1 MNFLIRDGLEK
12 GVELTTTFLDDNAD
26 LIKKYLNFWMLYPD
40 IYLDNIK
47 KSDSPINL
55 FFYQRIAL
63 RASMRY
69 RYHSFTATRATSKSF
84 IALLSLI
91 LRAIFLPGSKL
102 FTCSDVKGTAIKVT
116 KQKLDEIFTWW
127 PMLEKEVKKLNMSND
142 YIELEFKNGSIFSIV
157 SMTSA
162 GRGTRSNAGVIEES
176 AMIDG
181 TALQEIILPMMNI
194 DRRDALGR
202 IVPGETNQ
210 QQTYIT
216 TAGDKTCFMYQK
228 LIEMTAMEC
237 IKPEDYFV
245 WGMDYRVPVYHGLLS
260 KKFLDEQRLSST
272 FSEQGFARESMSINS
287 GRL

>member
-1 MNFLIRDGLEK
+1 M
-12 GVELTTTFLDDNAD
+12 
-26 LIKKYLNFWMLYPD
+26 
-40 IYLDNIK
+40 
-47 KSDSPINL
+47 
-55 FFYQRIAL
+55 
-63 RASMRY
+63 
-69 RYHSFTATRATSKSF
+69 
-84 IALLSLI
+84 
-91 LRAIFLPGSKL
+91 
-102 FTCSDVKGTAIKVT
+102 
-116 KQKLDEIFTWW
+116 
-127 PMLEKEVKKLNMSND
+127 
-142 YIELEFKNGSIFSIV
+142 
-157 SMTSA
+157 
-162 GRGTRSNAGVIEES
+162 VIEES

>member
-1 MNFLIRDGLEK
+1 
-12 GVELTTTFLDDNAD
+12 
-26 LIKKYLNFWMLYPD
+26 
-40 IYLDNIK
+40 
-47 KSDSPINL
+47 
-55 FFYQRIAL
+55 
-63 RASMRY
+63 
-69 RYHSFTATRATSKSF
+69 
-84 IALLSLI
+84 
-91 LRAIFLPGSKL
+91 
-102 FTCSDVKGTAIKVT
+102 
-116 KQKLDEIFTWW
+116 
-127 PMLEKEVKKLNMSND
+127 MLEKEVKKLNMSND

-162 GRGTRSNAGVIEES
+162 GRGTRSTAGVIEES

-272 FSEQGFARESMSINS
+272 FSEQGFARR
-287 GRL
+287 RLARNYSNVK